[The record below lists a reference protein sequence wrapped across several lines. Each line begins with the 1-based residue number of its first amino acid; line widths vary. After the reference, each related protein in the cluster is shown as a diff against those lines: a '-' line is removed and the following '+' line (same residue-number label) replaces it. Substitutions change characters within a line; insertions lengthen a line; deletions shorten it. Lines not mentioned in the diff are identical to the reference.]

1 MGLDGAVPRSV
12 TWTANSERGRP
23 GSIPAMTG
31 VGDGQ
36 PSLRLDISRQEAL
49 RHASEIIAQAWRSF
63 DRFRPEE
70 PPIDER
76 VQALLRASLPEVGA
90 PALEAMSEA
99 GRILDESISQARPR
113 YFAFIGSSGLEIGVI
128 GDAIAAA
135 YDINLAVDARAA
147 TVIERQAV
155 RWAGEFIGFPAES
168 GTFTSGG
175 TVSNTT
181 ALAAARER
189 ALPRSRVTGLAGH
202 RVAVYCSREVHY
214 SITRA
219 VELLGIGSENLR
231 VLPIDEHRRL
241 RPETLA
247 RAIDDDLAAGI
258 TPIAVVASAGT
269 TLTGA
274 IDPLAELADVCEP
287 RGVWLHVDGAYGLPA
302 AGVPSMRQAFAGLE
316 RADSVSVDAH
326 KWLYLP
332 KACGIVLVRRGRDLE
347 DMFAHQEGYLPHQKH
362 ELYAVDITLEY
373 SRPFRALKFWLAF
386 RAHGAPAFRE
396 AIQRNLAEARLLYEE
411 IGRYDDLEA
420 LAPPQLSIVPFRHVP
435 PGISDVNAHNAALAE
450 ALQADGRVYLASA
463 LIDDEVYLRPC
474 FVNFRTTEDDVLALV
489 EITREVGL
497 RLAGPQRRA

>member
-1 MGLDGAVPRSV
+1 M
-12 TWTANSERGRP
+12 TETADAR
-23 GSIPAMTG
+23 
-31 VGDGQ
+31 

-70 PPIDER
+70 PPLDEGIR
-76 VQALLRASLPEVGA
+76 ALLQASVPERGV
-90 PALEAMSEA
+90 PTHEALNDA
-99 GRILDESISQARPR
+99 GSILDGSIAQPRPR

-147 TVIERQAV
+147 TVIEQQAV
-155 RWAGEFIGFPAES
+155 RWAGEFVGYPAES
-168 GTFTSGG
+168 GAFTSGG

-189 ALPRSRVTGLAGH
+189 ALPGSRVAGIGDR
-202 RVAVYCSREVHY
+202 RVAVYCSVDAHH

-219 VELLGIGSENLR
+219 VEILGIGSENLR
-231 VLPIDEHRRL
+231 AVSIDQARRL
-241 RPETLA
+241 RPDALA
-247 RAIDDDLAAGI
+247 SAIDEDLGRGV

-274 IDPLAELADVCEP
+274 IDPIAELADVCEA

-302 AGVPSMRQAFAGLE
+302 AGVPSMRGAFAGLE
-316 RADSVSVDAH
+316 RADSISVDAH

-332 KACGIVLVRRGRDLE
+332 KACGIVLVRRGQALLDV
-347 DMFAHQEGYLPHQKH
+347 FAHQEGYLPHQQH
-362 ELYAVDITLEY
+362 DLYAVDITLEY

-396 AIQRNLAEARLLYEE
+396 AIERNLAEARLLFEE
-411 IGRYDDLEA
+411 VGRHDDLEA
-420 LAPPQLSIVPFRHVP
+420 LGPPQLSIAPFRHVP
-435 PGISDVNAHNAALAE
+435 PGVMDLNAHNAALAE

-463 LIDDEVYLRPC
+463 LIDGDVYLRPC
-474 FVNFRTTEDDVLALV
+474 FVNFRTTEEDVLALV
-489 EITREVGL
+489 DITREVGAA
-497 RLAGPQRRA
+497 LAALERRA